1 MDDFVFRS
9 RRRYRTEGMSEFDRI
24 RYDLALGVAFDKTE
38 TPVQVHRWTNVEAR
52 LGAEVP

>member
-9 RRRYRTEGMSEFDRI
+9 WRWNRTEGMSEFDRI
-24 RYDLALGVAFDKTE
+24 RYDLTLGVALDKPEAT
-38 TPVQVHRWTNVEAR
+38 VRVHCWTNVEAR

>member
-9 RRRYRTEGMSEFDRI
+9 WRWYRTEGMSEFDSI
-24 RYDLALGVAFDKTE
+24 RYDLTLGVALDKTE
-38 TPVQVHRWTNVEAR
+38 ATVRVHCWTNVEAS

>member
-9 RRRYRTEGMSEFDRI
+9 WSWYRAEGMSEFNSI
-24 RYDLALGVAFDKTE
+24 RYDLTLGVALDKTE
-38 TPVQVHRWTNVEAR
+38 ATVRVHCWTNVEAS